1 MKKKIYLAGGC
12 FWCMVKPFDTYDGV
26 SAVISGY
33 MGGHIENPT
42 YEQVK
47 TGKSGHLEVVEI
59 QYDDQAFPTLK
70 ILEIFF
76 KIIDP
81 TDNEGQYQDRG
92 SQYRTAVF
100 YTDESQKEI
109 AENYIRK
116 IQPDFDRPIVT
127 ELREAKIFY
136 KAEEYHQDFYKKDPE
151 RYKREQETRQKIK
164 DKKN

>member
-1 MKKKIYLAGGC
+1 M
-12 FWCMVKPFDTYDGV
+12 
-26 SAVISGY
+26 
-33 MGGHIENPT
+33 
-42 YEQVK
+42 Q
-47 TGKSGHLEVVEI
+47 
-59 QYDDQAFPTLK
+59 

-100 YTDESQKEI
+100 YSDERQRKT
-109 AENYIRK
+109 AEDYISN
-116 IQPDFDRPIVT
+116 IQAHFDKQIVT
-127 ELREAKIFY
+127 EIREAQTFY
-136 KAEEYHQDFYKKDPE
+136 KAEEYHQDFYQKDPE

>member
-26 SAVISGY
+26 SSVTSGY

-47 TGKSGHLEVVEI
+47 TGTSGHLEVVEI
-59 QYDDQAFPTLK
+59 QYDDQVFTTLQ

-81 TDNEGQYQDRG
+81 TDNDGQYQDRG
-92 SQYRTAVF
+92 SQYRTAIF
-100 YTDESQKEI
+100 YSDNNQREI
-109 AENYIRK
+109 TENYISN
-116 IQPDFDRPIVT
+116 IQPNFDKQIVT
-127 ELREAKIFY
+127 EIREAKTFY
-136 KAEEYHQDFYKKDPE
+136 KAEDYHQDFYKKDPE